1 MLVLLGGS
9 NKAEVRGL
17 SGITTLQCRDLMR
30 NVRALFHPVIANYRE
45 REYCLFATKQSKQI
59 PLRDS
64 RMQSLLW
71 AALFLMVAM
80 DEIWIH
86 KQSVKKTK
94 KSCFI

>member
-1 MLVLLGGS
+1 
-9 NKAEVRGL
+9 
-17 SGITTLQCRDLMR
+17 MR
-30 NVRALFHPVIANYRE
+30 NVCALFDPVIANYRE

-64 RMQSLLW
+64 RMQRLLW

-94 KSCFI
+94 KKKITERAKETLKSANAKKIVALIGK